1 MLLTKNF
8 GDAMC
13 DVKPERR
20 KSSGHYSIDL
30 SDLNFFQRILLQTDG
45 TLTEMLEAYLG
56 ENISVLKIAED
67 IQYEPRNTLP
77 LNIKNGQEIIKRK
90 ILLQGE
96 NSRKNWLYADSFI
109 VPDRLERNFRN
120 ELITSGKPIGKLW
133 RKYKIETYKEIV
145 SYFREPAAV
154 LSKYFDMSKRDDLLC
169 RTYLVFSKQNP
180 VMMITEKFP
189 ESYFV

>member
-1 MLLTKNF
+1 MLLIKNF
-8 GDAMC
+8 EDAMC
-13 DVKPERR
+13 DVNPKSQ
-20 KSSGHYSIDL
+20 KSSGHYSVDL
-30 SDLNFFQRILLQTDG
+30 SDLNLFQRILLQTDG
-45 TLTEMLEAYLG
+45 TLTEMLENYLG
-56 ENISVLKIAED
+56 ENISVLKITED
-67 IQYEPRNTLP
+67 IQYEPQNIFP
-77 LNIKNGQEIIKRK
+77 LNINNGQEIIKRK

-96 NSRKNWLYADSFI
+96 NSRKNWLYADSVI
-109 VPDRLERNFRN
+109 VLDRLEKNFRE

-133 RKYKIETYKEIV
+133 KKYKIETYKEII

-169 RTYLVFSKQNP
+169 RTYRVFSNRKP